1 MILLLALAGCGGQT
15 AAPSTAQASPS
26 QAITAESSE
35 VEKDAAK
42 EMETETAGES
52 TTASETGSTEAAAE
66 TEAAEAASKPGT
78 GEDNRAV
85 EEKNGEVENA
95 MRLLIGKTE
104 VPVAWEENA
113 SVNALQELCPLTI
126 QMSMYGGFEQ
136 VGPIGK
142 NIVRE
147 DEETVTESG
156 DIVLYSGNQI
166 VIFYGSNSWSYTR
179 LGHIDLSE
187 QEMSDLLDSGDV
199 TITLE

>member
-1 MILLLALAGCGGQT
+1 M
-15 AAPSTAQASPS
+15 
-26 QAITAESSE
+26 
-35 VEKDAAK
+35 
-42 EMETETAGES
+42 
-52 TTASETGSTEAAAE
+52 
-66 TEAAEAASKPGT
+66 
-78 GEDNRAV
+78 
-85 EEKNGEVENA
+85 
-95 MRLLIGKTE
+95 
-104 VPVAWEENA
+104 
-113 SVNALQELCPLTI
+113 NALQELCPLTI

-166 VIFYGSNSWSYTR
+166 VIFYGSNSWAYTR

-187 QEMSDLLDSGDV
+187 QEMRDLLDSGDV